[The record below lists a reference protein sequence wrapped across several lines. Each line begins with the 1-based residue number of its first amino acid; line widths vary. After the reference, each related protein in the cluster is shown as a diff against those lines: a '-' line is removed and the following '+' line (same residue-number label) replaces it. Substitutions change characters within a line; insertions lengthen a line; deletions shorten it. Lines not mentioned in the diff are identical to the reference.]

1 MQEAQ
6 QAQSKTQAPPN
17 ISDGCVGLRALAQP
31 TRLCVVSYYFVG
43 WR

>member
-6 QAQSKTQAPPN
+6 QAQSKTQTLPN

-31 TRLCVVSYYFVG
+31 TGCALFLFIL
-43 WR
+43 